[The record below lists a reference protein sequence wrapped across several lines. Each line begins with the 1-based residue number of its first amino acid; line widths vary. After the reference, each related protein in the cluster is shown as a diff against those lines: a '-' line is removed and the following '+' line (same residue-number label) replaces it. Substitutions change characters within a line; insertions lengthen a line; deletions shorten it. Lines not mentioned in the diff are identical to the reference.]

1 MGDITSPSLQI
12 CRGPM
17 AITTKHVIPIT
28 VINYEQAPRGLCP
41 KLQIL
46 TEDEL
51 LYDST
56 RKNEL

>member
-1 MGDITSPSLQI
+1 
-12 CRGPM
+12 M
-17 AITTKHVIPIT
+17 AITTKHAIPIT
-28 VINYEQAPRGLCP
+28 VINYEQAPGGLCP